1 METVVLVLCWLGVFH
16 SSLLGLYF
24 LTTKSSNSSHVFLGA
39 TLVFI
44 SIRVAK
50 STLFI
55 FTDHHSEFL
64 FNVGFAAHAAIG
76 PAMFFYLR
84 SLKSGWTFSRFD
96 FLHFIPAIVI
106 LLAAPLLTLGNFWYK
121 GGYGILL
128 YYSLFY
134 CILFGSDL
142 YKNVKSKKLLN
153 GISSSWIT
161 LLTAIITLF
170 LSAYFSNYILGIT
183 SYITAPVISAGGL
196 YVITFAVLK
205 NNGVF
210 LAEIKEKYQN
220 LKLTGEDLKVFRN
233 KIVHVME
240 SKRPFLDNNFSL
252 TKLSEMTS
260 IPQHMLSRTFS
271 MEFQENFTN
280 FINRYRVEESK
291 RILRDPSKHYLSIAG
306 IAFESGFNS
315 ISSFNVSF
323 KKNMGI
329 TPSEFKKGSDETLS
343 ALESI

>member
-24 LTTKSSNSSHVFLGA
+24 LTAKSNNNSHLFLGA
-39 TLVFI
+39 ALIFI
-44 SIRVAK
+44 SVRVAK

-55 FTDHHSEFL
+55 FTDHHSDLL

-76 PAMFFYLR
+76 PATFFYLK
-84 SLKSGWTFSRFD
+84 SLKSGWTFRRFD
-96 FLHFIPAIVI
+96 FIHFIPAIVI
-106 LLAAPLLTLGNFWYK
+106 LLAAPLATLGNFWYR

-128 YYSLFY
+128 FYSLFY
-134 CILFGSDL
+134 CALFGFDL
-142 YKNVKSKKLLN
+142 YRNVKSKKLIS
-153 GISSSWIT
+153 GISLSWIT
-161 LLTAIITLF
+161 VLTAIITLF
-170 LSAYFSNYILGIT
+170 LSAYFSNYILGLT
-183 SYITAPVISAGGL
+183 SYTTAPVISASGL

-205 NNGVF
+205 NNTVF
-210 LAEIKEKYQN
+210 LADIKAKYQN
-220 LKLTGEDLKVFRN
+220 LKLTETDLKEFRRT
-233 KIVHVME
+233 ILYVME

-271 MEFQENFTN
+271 MEFGENFTN

-291 RILRDPSKHYLSIAG
+291 RNLRDPSKHYLSIAG

-323 KKNMGI
+323 KKNMGL

-343 ALESI
+343 GLESI